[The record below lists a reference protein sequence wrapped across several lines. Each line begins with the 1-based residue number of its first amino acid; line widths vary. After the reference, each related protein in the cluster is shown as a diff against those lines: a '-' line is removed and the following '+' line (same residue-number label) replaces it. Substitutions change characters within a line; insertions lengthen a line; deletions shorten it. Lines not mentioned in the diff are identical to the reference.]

1 MLGQCV
7 AVCGKNQEDQ
17 PRGVHAHTTFRA
29 EKSSKG
35 ALSVCL
41 SALEV
46 ERGGAGGII
55 VHCGMKERK
64 RCVCLLK
71 GNQGKSKDIW

>member
-1 MLGQCV
+1 MQDVRKCV
-7 AVCGKNQEDQ
+7 VVCGKNQEDQ

-41 SALEV
+41 SALDV
-46 ERGGAGGII
+46 ERGRGGGD
-55 VHCGMKERK
+55 HCALWNEREKEV
-64 RCVCLLK
+64 CV
-71 GNQGKSKDIW
+71 SA